1 MKKRGMRFICLML
14 AVIFACGQL
23 TAFAEQADTRL
34 SELETLMDTLAEDMA
49 ERNEEWYILD
59 MSAYDMYSENGASSE
74 AAVEQYKEAVIT
86 TAAKPNATASELAK
100 AIMILRSAGY
110 DAKNLVAANNERIN
124 AVAKLKETAI
134 ASYYEAPWVLMAELQ
149 ESIGYSTDDIRGI
162 IDEIKESVS
171 PSGIFTYSYEWDGVI
186 YSGDDIDTT
195 GTVLAALAP
204 YYLAEE
210 DEYGVHNFVDTAL
223 SALSEKQLPGGSFGN
238 ANSDA
243 MVMIALSALG
253 INPDTDA
260 RFIKGENSLLDG
272 MLSYLTESRDAFG
285 YMDNVENDF
294 ATEQAFRAIIAAAGV
309 LRTGEAYN
317 VYDFSSVTV
326 EEAVIGGNP
335 GGGLPEEEP
344 PIIND
349 EITVY
354 FTLLGRNG
362 AVWLPRRAVK
372 VQDGERLSYV
382 IKKVMDSNGYTCEGL
397 ENGYISKITRPS
409 GSSLS
414 QFEHGAN
421 SGWLYKV
428 DNEVPNMGIGV
439 FRVYDRADL
448 VLYYT
453 GDWTSDP
460 LAGFDALAG
469 EDKNAEED
477 DEDAEKRVVSAAKA
491 AEYVKKTVAAP
502 RPSTIGGE
510 WAVLGLVRGGYSD
523 RAWEKLY
530 YDELIKTLTENNG
543 VLNARK
549 YTEYARAAIALTSIK
564 VDARHVA
571 GYNLIS
577 KLDDYEKVT
586 AQGINGALFA
596 LIAADCAKYE
606 LQQRDKYVEL
616 VLSRQLKDG
625 GFAIAGEDAESDVT
639 AMAITALAAYSDRAE
654 VRTAINKAVS
664 CLSKLQSK
672 SGAFVSG
679 GGDTVESTAQVIVA
693 LTTLGISIDDERF
706 VKDGNTVY
714 DALMAFSKG
723 DGSFSHTIGEESD
736 MLATEQALYALVA
749 LERASEGKTP
759 LYDMS
764 DIKPGSFEDTYFD
777 ENFDAIEAL
786 VQKGI
791 VNGIGNKKFA
801 PQNEIT
807 RAEFA
812 AITVRA
818 FGLSEEKSDVFSD
831 VLSSDWFA
839 GYVGTAH
846 KSGIIKGV
854 SPTSFLPRR
863 NISRAEAVTMVARA
877 AALAGI
883 DIKVYDEDKT
893 LSELEDGEKIP
904 QWAREGAAFCVGTE
918 ILKKGDVKFLPDE
931 AVKRSEM
938 AGMIWKMLKI
948 AEKI

>member
-1 MKKRGMRFICLML
+1 MNKRGMRFICLML
-14 AVIFACGQL
+14 AVILACGQL

-34 SELETLMDTLAEDMA
+34 SEIEALMDAVAENMEDRA
-49 ERNEEWYILD
+49 EEWYILD

-74 AAVEQYKEAVIT
+74 VAVEQYKEAAIT
-86 TAAKPNATASELAK
+86 TAAKQNATASELAK

-110 DAKNLVAANNERIN
+110 DAKRIVTADNTRIN

-149 ESIGYSTDDIRGI
+149 ESIGYSTDDIRAI
-162 IDEIKESVS
+162 IDEIKGAVS

-186 YSGDDIDTT
+186 YSGDDFDTT
-195 GTVLAALAP
+195 GTMLAALAP

-210 DEYGVHNFVDTAL
+210 DQYGVHNFVDTAL
-223 SALSEKQLPGGSFGN
+223 SALSEKQLPSGSFGN

-243 MVMIALSALG
+243 MVIVALSALG

-285 YMDNVENDF
+285 YMDNVSNEL

-309 LRTGEAYN
+309 SRTGDAYN

-326 EEAVIGGNP
+326 EEAVIGGNSD
-335 GGGLPEEEP
+335 GGLPEAP
-344 PIIND
+344 PIMND

-354 FTLLGRNG
+354 FTLIGRNG

-372 VQDGERLSYV
+372 VQDGAKLSYV
-382 IKKVMDSNGYTCEGL
+382 IKKVLDSNGYTCEGL
-397 ENGYISKITRPS
+397 ESGYISKITRPS

-421 SGWLYKV
+421 SGWLYKI
-428 DNEVPNMGIGV
+428 DDEVPNMGIGV

-453 GDWTSDP
+453 GDWTEDP
-460 LAGFDALAG
+460 LAGFNALAG
-469 EDKNAEED
+469 EEKESEED
-477 DEDAEKRVVSAAKA
+477 EEAKKHSVSAKNV
-491 AEYVKKTVAAP
+491 AEYVKKTVTAP
-502 RPSTIGGE
+502 CHSTVGGE

-523 RAWEKLY
+523 RAWEKHY
-530 YDELIKTLTENNG
+530 YNELIKTLTENNG

-549 YTEYARAAIALTSIK
+549 YTEYARAAIALTAMK
-564 VDARHVA
+564 VDARYVA

-586 AQGINGALFA
+586 AQGINGAIFA
-596 LIAADCAKYE
+596 LIAADSAKYE

-616 VLSRQLKDG
+616 ILNRQLKDG
-625 GFAIAGEDAESDVT
+625 GFAIAGEDAESDIT
-639 AMAITALAAYSDRAE
+639 AMALIALATYSDRAE

-714 DALMAFSKG
+714 DALMTFSKG
-723 DGSFSHTIGEESD
+723 DGSFSHTISGESD

-749 LERASEGKTP
+749 LERALSEKTP

-764 DIKPGSFEDTYFD
+764 DIKLGSFEDAYFD
-777 ENFDAIEAL
+777 DNFDAIEAL
-786 VQKGI
+786 AEKGI
-791 VNGIGNKKFA
+791 VNGIGDRKFA
-801 PQNEIT
+801 PQKELT

-812 AITVRA
+812 TIVVRA
-818 FGLSEEKSDVFSD
+818 FGLSEEKNSVFSD
-831 VLSSDWFA
+831 VLPSDWFA

-877 AALAGI
+877 AALAGV
-883 DIKVYDEDKT
+883 DIKTEDVNKI
-893 LSELEDGEKIP
+893 LSAFEDGGEIP
-904 QWAREGAAFCVGTE
+904 QWAREGAAFCIETE
-918 ILKKGDVKFLPDE
+918 ICTRADSKFSSDE

-938 AGMIWKMLKI
+938 ADMIWKMINI
-948 AEKI
+948 AEKR